1 MTPHELKQLRALLG
15 WTQDR
20 LAKELGV
27 SRNTVA
33 RWELGLYK
41 VPKPVAKL
49 IRILTE

>member
-1 MTPHELKQLRALLG
+1 MSSTELKQLRALLG
-15 WTQDR
+15 WTQSR
-20 LAKELGV
+20 LAHELGV

-49 IRILTE
+49 LRMMTE